1 MSDVVSFVQEAGRRS
16 QTLRF
21 EPDRLVLAFA
31 DDRSAR
37 ELSLAYYDIDV
48 GRARTSEVSRAR
60 WPIYA
65 GLIFTLAAALPVAP
79 PPLRALLAGLA
90 LVCAAVAL
98 GRRSEGGATRYAL
111 LAPRRR
117 QEILEIWPDAQHDRI
132 VAEMAARWRAMR
144 RRAVRVDF
152 HADPAG
158 EIARFQALRARRV
171 IDAEECA
178 AAIARIAARGAAREQ
193 AQ

>member
-48 GRARTSEVSRAR
+48 RRARAGEVSRAR

-65 GLIFTLAAALPVAP
+65 GFVFTLAAAVPEIPA
-79 PPLRALLAGLA
+79 PLRAMLAA
-90 LVCAAVAL
+90 MTLVSAAVAL
-98 GRRSEGGATRYAL
+98 ATRGGNGATRYAL
-111 LAPRRR
+111 LAPRRGSL
-117 QEILEIWPDAQHDRI
+117 IVEIWPDAQHDRI
-132 VAEMAARWRAMR
+132 VAEMAARWKAMR

-152 HADPAG
+152 DADHAR
-158 EIARFQALRARRV
+158 EIGRFEALRARRV

-178 AAIARIAARGAAREQ
+178 AAIARIKARQ
-193 AQ
+193 QVQ

>member
-1 MSDVVSFVQEAGRRS
+1 MSDVVSFVQEAGPRS

-31 DDRSAR
+31 DARSAR

-48 GRARTSEVSRAR
+48 RRAAASEVSGAR

-65 GLIFTLAAALPVAP
+65 GLIFTLAAAVPQAP
-79 PPLRALLAGLA
+79 APLRASLAALA
-90 LVCAAVAL
+90 LASAAIAL
-98 GRRSEGGATRYAL
+98 WRRGGVGATRYAL

-117 QEILEIWPDAQHDRI
+117 QDILEIWPDAQHDRI

-152 HADPAG
+152 DADPAC
-158 EIARFQALRARRV
+158 EIARFEGLRARRV
-171 IDAEECA
+171 VDAEECA
-178 AAIARIAARGAAREQ
+178 AAIARIEARRAAPA
-193 AQ
+193 